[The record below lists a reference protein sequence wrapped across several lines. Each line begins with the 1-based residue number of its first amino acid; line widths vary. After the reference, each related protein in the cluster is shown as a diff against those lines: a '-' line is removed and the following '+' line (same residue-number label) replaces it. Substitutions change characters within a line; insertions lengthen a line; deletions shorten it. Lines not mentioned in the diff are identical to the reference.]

1 MTQIFR
7 RQFLPL
13 FLLVAMAGSA
23 FAGDI
28 SVTGAFA
35 RASATPVAKA
45 GAAYMTLV
53 NDGQEPDRLIGVSA
67 EIAGMSHLHETKSEN
82 GVMSM
87 SAVDGLDVPA
97 GGKVALQPG
106 GLHVMM
112 MGLKAP
118 REGRQDHDR
127 CTGGLACRFR
137 SRVRTGLL
145 EAARGAVSTLRLP
158 T

>member
-7 RQFLPL
+7 TPL
-13 FLLVAMAGSA
+13 LSIFLLVAMASSA

-28 SVTGAFA
+28 TVTGAFA

-53 NDGQEPDRLIGVSA
+53 NEGKDADRLIGVSS
-67 EIAGMSHLHETKSEN
+67 EIAAMSHLHETKSEN

-97 GGKVALQPG
+97 GGKVTLQPG

-118 REGRQDHDR
+118 LKQGKTFPLELTFEKAGKIIVEV
-127 CTGGLACRFR
+127 
-137 SRVRTGLL
+137 RVGSV
-145 EAARGAVSTLRLP
+145 AASGP
-158 T
+158 E